1 MKIKLFFNQFV
12 YCILSQRSKI
22 LKDTCS
28 ALNIDIRGIGKKK
41 KSLQHLS
48 LPTRMTI
55 CMRQARLSVFGSLLS
70 NIHKFNFQSALLLL
84 VWVLLNEIASSY

>member
-1 MKIKLFFNQFV
+1 M
-12 YCILSQRSKI
+12 

-28 ALNIDIRGIGKKK
+28 ALNIDIWGIEKK

-84 VWVLLNEIASSY
+84 VWVLLNEIAPSY